1 MRIQISKGK
10 GQFLGLSVP
19 LKSVENR
26 CLLRLARIRGRILT
40 IYTSY
45 KGFSRKAVSFGSR
58 FDTAPR
64 ITVKY
69 PQRPDFTPSTL
80 APYNCTLTRAI
91 GWPQFALQHHWLLL
105 INCHFRDCT
114 VRWSGHRV
122 SCAIEESDFYLLPF
136 TVHI

>member
-45 KGFSRKAVSFGSR
+45 DVL
-58 FDTAPR
+58 
-64 ITVKY
+64 
-69 PQRPDFTPSTL
+69 PSKEV
-80 APYNCTLTRAI
+80 P
-91 GWPQFALQHHWLLL
+91 
-105 INCHFRDCT
+105 
-114 VRWSGHRV
+114 
-122 SCAIEESDFYLLPF
+122 
-136 TVHI
+136 